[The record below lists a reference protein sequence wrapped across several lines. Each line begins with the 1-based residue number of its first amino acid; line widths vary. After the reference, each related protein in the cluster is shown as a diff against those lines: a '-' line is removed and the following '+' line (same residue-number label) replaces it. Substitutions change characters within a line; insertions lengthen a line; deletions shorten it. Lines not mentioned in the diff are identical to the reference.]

1 MLLHRCRC
9 GKLIPQNMKQCEAC
23 TEGSSKGGIS
33 RHMEYNL
40 FRRDKKAA
48 AFYVCNDWRRL
59 RSHIIQLYDGLDI
72 YAYYVQHRIM
82 TADMVHHIEEIEDRW
97 DKRLDATNLI
107 PLSNTNHGIIS
118 ALYKRDEGTKRA
130 TQEQLRALIAE
141 HWKGQGG
148 IRNVLGGGS

>member
-9 GKLIPQNMKQCEAC
+9 GKLIPQNMKLCADC
-23 TEGSSKGGIS
+23 TEGSTGGMS
-33 RHMEYNL
+33 RHMEYNMY
-40 FRRDKKAA
+40 RRDKKAA

-59 RSHIIQLYDGLDI
+59 RSQIMQLYDGLDI

-82 TADMVHHIEEIEDRW
+82 TADMVHHIEEIEDNW
-97 DKRLDATNLI
+97 DRRLDASNLI

-118 ALYKRDEGTKRA
+118 ALYRRDEATKKA
-130 TQEQLRALIAE
+130 TQEQLLAVIAE

-148 IRNVLGGGS
+148 IRNVFGGSS